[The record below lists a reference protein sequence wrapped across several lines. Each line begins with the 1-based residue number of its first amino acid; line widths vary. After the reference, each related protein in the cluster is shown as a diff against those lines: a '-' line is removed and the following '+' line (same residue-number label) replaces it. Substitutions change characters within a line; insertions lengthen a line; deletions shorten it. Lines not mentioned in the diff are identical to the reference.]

1 MITKLDAMISV
12 AKQQT
17 RMGECWLVGGGEK
30 GCNVIVFFSSQL
42 VTVMIDHLL
51 TVIVTKIVLSGL
63 IPVRETEENNRQ
75 REEGGLVPLLRMPG
89 QRGNPFH

>member
-1 MITKLDAMISV
+1 MISV

-63 IPVRETEENNRQ
+63 IPVRETGENNRQ